1 MRNASRIRRAP
12 FLVVA
17 TAGLL
22 ALIGCRRPSSEVPPP
37 PKPIIKHNI
46 VIYLVDTLRAD
57 HLGVYG
63 YDRDTSP
70 RLDAFANDAV
80 VFRNAY
86 APSSWTKPS
95 TASLLTGL
103 HPRRHGGVRRD
114 HTLSPRIEL
123 LSESLKSLGY
133 HTAAFMT
140 NPNVVALWG
149 FDQGFDAFYDIHDP
163 TNRPTAAVVAEKVFE
178 HMGAQPDQPFFYYVH
193 TIDPHDPYE
202 APAPYNGRW
211 PRVTRRIDVSRYE
224 SGTAPPRIVKDD
236 RAAYDEEI
244 AYGDEHF
251 GRLIDRLKA
260 DGLYDDAFIVFTADH
275 GEEFWD
281 HGQTLHGHSLY
292 NELVRVPYI
301 MKLPGNA
308 HAGAVVEADASL
320 MDVVPTILNLLGQSP
335 SNLDGTDL
343 MPIIITPAD
352 ADPRPIF
359 LDLDLERVGHQGEM
373 FTGRAVIADGYK
385 YVHMTA
391 PAPRE
396 SLFNLRVDPAEQ
408 NNLVGAEPDR
418 RDEMAA
424 ALAEFEAGIAAGV
437 HLRLLNAGDATD
449 RTMIGRLVVQ
459 GGRFVDVKWLQFEE
473 GDTGRVSDDG
483 QSLTFEIT
491 LHNHPHLIAKETLFV
506 VDEDHI
512 SFNVEPS
519 GATVTLVS
527 LATRDGEAPP
537 IYGGIERVPLSAL
550 PITFRLE
557 TQNLWAPTIN
567 RLLRVGGKKPLD
579 FPGGCYLAI
588 VPPRE
593 FLETDMSEEMRAR
606 LRALGYVK

>member
-1 MRNASRIRRAP
+1 L
-12 FLVVA
+12 LVVA
-17 TAGLL
+17 TAGVLL
-22 ALIGCRRPSSEVPPP
+22 LIGCRRPSPEAPPP
-37 PKPIIKHNI
+37 PKPIVKRNV

-63 YDRDTSP
+63 YERDTSP
-70 RLDAFANDAV
+70 RLDAFAKDAV
-80 VFRNAY
+80 VFQNAY
-86 APSSWTKPS
+86 APSAWTKPS

-103 HPRRHGGVRRD
+103 HPRRHGGIRRD

-140 NPNVVALWG
+140 NPNTVALWG

-163 TNRPTAAVVAEKVFE
+163 DKPPSADAVAERVFE
-178 HMGAQPDQPFFYYVH
+178 HMDAQPDQPFFYYLH
-193 TIDPHDPYE
+193 TMDPHDPYE
-202 APAPYNGRW
+202 APPPYHGRW

-224 SGTAPPRIVKDD
+224 KGSAPPPIVQDD

-281 HGQTLHGHSLY
+281 HGQVLHGHSLY
-292 NELVRVPYI
+292 NELVRVPFI
-301 MKLPGNA
+301 IKLPGKA
-308 HAGAVVEADASL
+308 HAGTVVHADASL
-320 MDVVPTILNLLGQSP
+320 LDVVPTILNLLGQSTP
-335 SNLDGTDL
+335 NLDGADL
-343 MPIIITPAD
+343 MPLIESPAD

-373 FTGRAVIADGYK
+373 FTGRAVVADGYK
-385 YVHMTA
+385 YVRMTA
-391 PAPRE
+391 PVPRV

-408 NNLVGAEPDR
+408 NNLVGAEPKR
-418 RDEMAA
+418 RDHMAA
-424 ALAEFEAGIAAGV
+424 ALADFEAGIAAGV
-437 HLRLLNAGDATD
+437 HLRILNAGDETD
-449 RTMIGRLVVQ
+449 RTVMGRFVVQ
-459 GGRFVDVKWLQFEE
+459 GGRFVDVKWRQFEE
-473 GDTGRVSDDG
+473 SDTGRVSDDG
-483 QSLTFEIT
+483 RALAFEIT
-491 LHNHPHLIAKETLFV
+491 LHNHPHLIADEPLFV
-506 VDEDHI
+506 VDEDHV

-519 GATVTLVS
+519 DATVTLVS
-527 LATRDGEAPP
+527 LATRDGAAPP
-537 IYGGIERVPLSAL
+537 VYGGIERTPLAAL
-550 PITFRLE
+550 PLTFRLDS
-557 TQNLWAPTIN
+557 QQLWAPSIN
-567 RLLRVGGKKPLD
+567 QLLRVGGKKPLD

-593 FLETDMSEEMRAR
+593 FLATEMSEEMRAR